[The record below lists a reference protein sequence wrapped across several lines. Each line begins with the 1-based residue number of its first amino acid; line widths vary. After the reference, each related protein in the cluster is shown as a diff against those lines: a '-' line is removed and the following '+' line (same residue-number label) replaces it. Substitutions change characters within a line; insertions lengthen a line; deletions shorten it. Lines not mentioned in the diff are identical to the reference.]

1 MMDGGE
7 KVEIVGKNNFSKRFR
22 CEGEQKMGQQM
33 GPRVE
38 GSRIFICASVAF

>member
-7 KVEIVGKNNFSKRFR
+7 KVEIAGKNNFSKRFR

-33 GPRVE
+33 GARVE
-38 GSRIFICASVAF
+38 GSRIVSVLR